1 MLSAKHIA
9 VAAAAAVLMVG
20 PAAEQTVPGAEGQ
33 GAPVRIQ
40 TSISFFVPGTGADD
54 ELPQKIDQAR
64 KLVYQLATRDCE
76 LLRSTI
82 AKDCRLESVNSN
94 IRQNDVRLPQMQ
106 QPGGYHVSGS
116 IQSVISLKAQ
126 P

>member
-1 MLSAKHIA
+1 MLSSKNVA

-20 PAAEQTVPGAEGQ
+20 PAAAQTAPGAEGQ
-33 GAPVRIQ
+33 GAQVRIQ
-40 TSISFFVPGTGADD
+40 TSISFFVPGGGTED

-94 IRQNDVRLPQMQ
+94 VRQNDGRPPQMQ
-106 QPGGYHVSGS
+106 QPSGYHVSGS
-116 IQSVISLKAQ
+116 IQSVISLKTQ